1 MLCHDG
7 HIIAART
14 TLMQQSE
21 GEVVELRIQWGSF
34 EPLKINQHMMICLV
48 IFIPDERVPS
58 GGKRQK
64 EVSKGKK

>member
-1 MLCHDG
+1 
-7 HIIAART
+7 
-14 TLMQQSE
+14 MQQSE
-21 GEVVELRIQWGSF
+21 GGEVVELGIQWGSF